1 MKNQRARK
9 KPGCWRLL
17 PLQLIVGI
25 LPLITVYH
33 QVHTRLNEYGW
44 YSVDDTRQ
52 DFFLFYKAVF
62 FLLLA
67 VVMLVLLIREL
78 GTQTGKERKSFFLTF
93 LPVFC
98 YLLLAVLSTIGSV
111 DYGYSLLG
119 MYEVM
124 EPLPVLLGYGIT
136 AMYAYTVLRT
146 GEELRLLLKPAVLGM
161 SAVTLIGVLQFLGY
175 DLLEQ
180 AWVQRLIVPGSIL
193 ENSHFTAVFP
203 KGMVYTTLFNP
214 NYVGS
219 YVAMLLPIALA
230 AVFFLKERGWRIY
243 AGITAVALLLS
254 LLGSRSQAGVVA
266 ALAVLLLF
274 VFLFLRQRVRRW
286 YLIAPGVA
294 VLGVALLVL
303 GIRLDFPGW
312 SKVAELFAAQRQE
325 YALESI
331 DTTGNGVKIKYK
343 GTELTVLMAVS
354 GSHYSYV
361 VLENGT
367 QRDITYT
374 EEGTIA
380 GFTLESGE
388 EILVQT
394 ILYQKEEDVFVYAF
408 QIMLDGK
415 EYRFSNQLE
424 PGNYTYINQL
434 GRAVE
439 CVAAPNAL
447 RGYEKVASSRG
458 YVWGQSLPLLT
469 KYFLIGS
476 GPDTFALVFPQNDYV
491 AQYRAEA
498 DGVIFTR
505 PHNLYLQVGVQT
517 GVLSL
522 LAYLACYLVYLAG
535 SLRGYLF
542 RRYTRW
548 EEWFGC
554 AVFLG
559 TVGFLVAGLANDSLI
574 VVSPIYWL
582 LLGAGLAINRME
594 LQVKETEGVK

>member
-1 MKNQRARK
+1 MKNQKARK
-9 KPGCWRLL
+9 KTGYGRLL

-25 LPLITVYH
+25 LPLISLYH
-33 QVHTRLNEYGW
+33 QVHTGLNSYGW
-44 YSVDDTRQ
+44 YSLDDTRH

-62 FLLLA
+62 FLLLS

-78 GTQTGKERKSFFLTF
+78 GTQTEKERKRFFLTF

-98 YLLLAVLSTIGSV
+98 YLLLAVLSTICSI

-136 AMYAYTVLRT
+136 AMYAYMVLRT

-161 SAVTLIGVLQFLGY
+161 SAVTFIGVLQLFGY

-180 AWVQRLIVPGSIL
+180 AWVQRLIVPGDIRR
-193 ENSHFTAVFP
+193 NSYFAAVFP

-219 YVAMLLPIALA
+219 YVAMLLPIAVT
-230 AVFFLKERGWRIY
+230 AVFFLKETGWRIY
-243 AGITAVALLLS
+243 AGITAAALLLC
-254 LLGSRSQAGVVA
+254 LYGSRSQTGVVA
-266 ALAVLLLF
+266 VLAVLLLS
-274 VFLFLRQRVRRW
+274 VFLLLRQKVRRW
-286 YLIAPGVA
+286 YFVAPGVV
-294 VLGVALLVL
+294 VLGAALLVL
-303 GIRLDFPGW
+303 GIRLDLPGW
-312 SKVAELFAAQRQE
+312 SKVAKLFSAERQT

-343 GTELTVLMAVS
+343 GAELTVLMAVS
-354 GSHYSYV
+354 GNRYSYV

-367 QRDITYT
+367 QRDITYS
-374 EEGTIA
+374 EEGALATV
-380 GFTLESGE
+380 TLESGE
-388 EILVQT
+388 ELLVQT
-394 ILYQKEEDVFVYAF
+394 ILYQKAEDAFVYAF
-408 QIMLDGK
+408 QMTLDGR
-415 EYRFSNQLE
+415 EYRFSNQVE

-434 GRAVE
+434 GRSVE
-439 CVAAPNAL
+439 CVDAPNVL
-447 RGYEKVASSRG
+447 EGYEVVASSRG
-458 YVWGQSLPLLT
+458 YAWGQSLPLLA

-476 GPDTFALVFPQNDYV
+476 GPDTFALAFPQNDYV
-491 AQYRAEA
+491 AQYHAET
-498 DGVIFTR
+498 DGIIFTR

-517 GVLSL
+517 GTLSL
-522 LAYLACYLVYLAG
+522 LAYLACYLVYLVG
-535 SLRGYLF
+535 SLRGFLF

-582 LLGAGLAINRME
+582 LLGAGLSINRME
-594 LQVKETEGVK
+594 LQGKETEGVK